1 MKDYEADK
9 CAEDEDDEWCL
20 GIKEGRMSGPDPVSY
35 SVNFLTMQHFFLGPY
50 HALQERQSD
59 TKKHSQ

>member
-1 MKDYEADK
+1 MKDYEGDK

-35 SVNFLTMQHFFLGPY
+35 IVDLWQLKHFYLGPY
-50 HALQERQSD
+50 HAI
-59 TKKHSQ
+59 

>member
-1 MKDYEADK
+1 MTLFIIACREKMKDYEADK

-35 SVNFLTMQHFFLGPY
+35 FVNFWSL
-50 HALQERQSD
+50 
-59 TKKHSQ
+59 KHSF